1 MGSGYTIGLKD
12 EDLGIIPRVIRLIFD
27 EVEKRKQ
34 KAEFIIKCTFLEIYN
49 EELNDLLDH
58 SSMSSNTNST
68 AIDRFIQKK
77 EITIREEKNGNISVF
92 GLREEKVNSYEELAA
107 CLDRGSNFR
116 STASTLMNNCSSR
129 SHAIFTIS
137 IEQHIIDDLY
147 QPSTAVPTSQ
157 ADHEEFMVA
166 KFHFVDLAGSERAKR
181 TGATGNTLKEGISIN
196 KGLLAL
202 GNVISALTE
211 EGKKNNHVP
220 YRDSK
225 LTRILQDSL
234 GGNSRTSMIA
244 CVSPAEINFEETLN
258 TLKYAS
264 RARNIKN
271 KPIVNRD
278 PNS

>member
-27 EVEKRKQ
+27 EVDKRKQ

-58 SSMSSNTNST
+58 SSVSNSNAGSN

-92 GLREEKVNSYEELAA
+92 GLREEKVNTYEELAA

-147 QPSTAVPTSQ
+147 
-157 ADHEEFMVA
+157 
-166 KFHFVDLAGSERAKR
+166 
-181 TGATGNTLKEGISIN
+181 
-196 KGLLAL
+196 
-202 GNVISALTE
+202 
-211 EGKKNNHVP
+211 
-220 YRDSK
+220 
-225 LTRILQDSL
+225 
-234 GGNSRTSMIA
+234 
-244 CVSPAEINFEETLN
+244 
-258 TLKYAS
+258 
-264 RARNIKN
+264 
-271 KPIVNRD
+271 
-278 PNS
+278 